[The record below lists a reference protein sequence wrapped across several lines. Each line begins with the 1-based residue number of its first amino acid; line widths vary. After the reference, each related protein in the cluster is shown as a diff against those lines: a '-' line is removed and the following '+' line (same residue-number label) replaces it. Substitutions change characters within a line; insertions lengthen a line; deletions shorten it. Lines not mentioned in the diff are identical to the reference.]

1 MDLKRRVYGSARTTD
16 EEAKSII
23 NGIKSIKSLRRFVP
37 EGEPPPPTKTDPG
50 DQTDAIMY
58 LSRMGFRAAFG
69 NSPNRLD
76 KTSVDAEGDLVVKS
90 SENESIGWGAAA
102 SQDVDETSSQASKSL
117 TDQVRDQKRRF
128 AKSLETLSM
137 KQEKRKLIVDDG
149 AVSVLV
155 ELSELPD
162 TQIKLSCAIAFS
174 YLASERQI
182 RPRMIEAGA
191 FGAII
196 NLASS
201 SNKDVKSSCIRA
213 LCNLCYQKGQEPRAV
228 KDGVP
233 LVVYQIAVACPDLVN
248 LCLKTLLNLSCVPEK
263 FSRLEEVMETLL
275 LLNAF
280 PLTEEDDLLVISI
293 LCNLSALR
301 NNQLRVLEDGCMTVV
316 ERIVKSP
323 LSTHRQVAAEVLRNL
338 CSDNR
343 TRSKIVDMGII
354 AILLS
359 MSRDPNEAVKSACI
373 QAFYNLSK
381 DTSCREKI
389 VHSPAVSVIIK
400 ISMEKISTIEMGRV
414 AARTLR
420 GLCGDRKLASKL
432 VRDGIIKA
440 LMCLISTDDGQI
452 RLSCAESI
460 CSLCEN
466 EHVLGK
472 LIEQG
477 AVGVLV
483 SLSHS
488 NLDRVTAEWCAFAHY
503 HLSTNDICPS
513 TMLQHGILPCLLK
526 LCYASTLRTKLFC
539 SAALLSITLRKD
551 VDATDAIPILV
562 HMMRHESDKTLK
574 NTCASALYNLA
585 DNDTNCDHMLSSG
598 ALMPIVSLAQSD
610 HVPTKIK
617 CTAIL
622 SRLSQHEK
630 YHYLFGASDVVGVL
644 LELSGLDHAV
654 TQRRVA
660 IALSKLSQGEELR
673 KLFISMNA
681 TQYIIALASRANEQ
695 VRRGCMAFICNLA
708 YDVGSEAALVNAGI
722 VSTLLI
728 TALITSDQIE
738 TKLICVKALVNLMS
752 DSSVHGA
759 MVKDGIIWGLATL
772 AQLEH
777 PMIRWMCGKALCN
790 LSIKYARDM
799 LGSSAA
805 INAVLKLMTM
815 DNIEVQRESGR
826 VLTNILLETTEEDT
840 AFRKHALRYMS
851 PMARSTDKEVGEL
864 CILCLSLISQSPSCR
879 SDIVQS
885 GMLKMI
891 EVSTIFSEPSVG
903 YAYITMFGNIAK
915 DPGMR
920 TYLLDKQAIS
930 RFLQIVKSNDDTLVM
945 AVVKALYSISC
956 AADNIL
962 CLAQFNTMAVIRTMW
977 NQQAKSGNVS
987 LDLCRHIVA
996 YLYNLTTDCEAA
1008 HLLVSQGIVQIF
1020 TSIWPLVIGT
1030 VRYCHLIF
1038 NSICHLA
1045 CSPVNTAK
1053 MVEQGCGKILCFSTQ
1068 VKNHPEYCS
1077 THSLP
1082 LEALERCSA
1091 ALRNLCTVISN
1102 QDILVRIGTV
1112 HTLVDLVSMEVVTK
1126 KDRRA
1131 AQAVKSNCAS
1141 ALRSMTFN
1149 DAIRDVLIESGG
1161 LSVILDDLKVDA
1173 ESTGAVGTINPNL
1186 MREME
1191 AESWSNGSRG
1201 VQKEERAPYIE
1212 PEQLFTELN
1221 SSGDAVELD
1230 VKSMFAK
1237 MEKHI
1242 IQVQLEEPPIETEER
1257 GTLDTLSN
1265 NLIAGASFDDAK
1277 TEPKTE
1283 SQRKKECN
1291 PQPAPPQR
1299 PESAIPPEE
1308 RQEVLRRGESL
1319 MIGTSLVE
1327 HVEITEMID
1336 DDEDIFEER
1345 SVESVSTAP
1354 NKAET
1359 KNSPSNKAS
1368 PSGHK
1373 VSGFRKGA
1381 DSNSV
1386 AEEDSAVGTD
1396 ADSKVTPLRRGRS
1409 DILGEVSRTMDSRLP
1424 DIKGESRGEKK
1435 RSNTASELSGDGF
1448 PAVQRKS
1455 LSATTG
1461 SQKARSSGP
1470 HTKKFKPKNSPED
1483 FEGLVSLIRMSK
1495 RSKGQDI
1502 DSVMKK
1508 WAELSKF

>member
-1 MDLKRRVYGSARTTD
+1 MDLKRRVVGNARTTD

-23 NGIKSIKSLRRFVP
+23 DGIKNIQTLRRV
-37 EGEPPPPTKTDPG
+37 ETGTDEPSPIQADPG
-50 DQTDAIMY
+50 DQTDALMY
-58 LSRMGFRAAFG
+58 LSRMGYRDSFQR
-69 NSPNRLD
+69 SPNRP
-76 KTSVDAEGDLVVKS
+76 KQAVDPEGELPVSSTAQEVSGRGVVA
-90 SENESIGWGAAA
+90 I
-102 SQDVDETSSQASKSL
+102 ETEAVSL
-117 TDQVRDQKRRF
+117 TSAQLSDQMRDQKRRF
-128 AKSLETLSM
+128 AKSLETLST

-149 AVSVLV
+149 AVGVLV
-155 ELSELPD
+155 ELSEINDGP
-162 TQIKLSCAIAFS
+162 IKLSCAIAFS

-196 NLASS
+196 SLASCAS
-201 SNKDVKSSCIRA
+201 REVKSSCIRA
-213 LCNLCYQKGQEPRAV
+213 LCNLCYQKGHEPRAV

-233 LVVYQIAVACPDLVN
+233 LTVYQIAVACPDLVH

-263 FSRLEEVMETLL
+263 FSRLEEVMETLM
-275 LLNAF
+275 LLNSF

-293 LCNLSALR
+293 LSNLSALR

-323 LSTHRQVAAEVLRNL
+323 LPSHRQVAAEVLRNL

-343 TRSKIVDMGII
+343 TRNKIVDMGII

-359 MSRDPNEAVKSACI
+359 MSRDSNEAVKSACV

-381 DTSCREKI
+381 DTACREKI
-389 VHSPAVSVIIK
+389 VNSPAVSVIIK
-400 ISMEKISTIEMGRV
+400 ISMEKISTVEMGRV
-414 AARTLR
+414 AAKTLR

-466 EHVLGK
+466 EQVLGK

-513 TMLQHGILPCLLK
+513 SMLQHGILPCLLK

-539 SAALLSITLRKD
+539 SAALLSITLRKE

-585 DNDTNCDHMLSSG
+585 DNDTNCDQMLSSG

-630 YHYLFGASDVVGVL
+630 YHYLFGAADVVGVL

-660 IALSKLSQGEELR
+660 IALSKLSQGKELR
-673 KLFISMNA
+673 KLFIEMNA

-695 VRRGCMAFICNLA
+695 VRRGCVAFICNLA

-752 DSSVHGA
+752 DSGVHKV
-759 MVKDGIIWGLATL
+759 MVKEGIIWGLATL

-777 PMIRWMCGKALCN
+777 PEIRWMCGKALCN

-799 LGSSAA
+799 LSSNAA
-805 INAVLKLMTM
+805 INAVLKLMAM
-815 DNIEVQRESGR
+815 ENVEVQRESGR
-826 VLTNILLETTEEDT
+826 VLTNILLETTDEDT
-840 AFRKHALRYMS
+840 AFRKHVVRYMS

-879 SDIVQS
+879 TDIVQS

-915 DPGMR
+915 DPDMR

-956 AADNIL
+956 AKDNIL

-987 LDLCRHIVA
+987 LELCNHIVA
-996 YLYNLTTDCEAA
+996 YLYNLTTNSEAA
-1008 HLLVSQGIVQIF
+1008 QLLVSQGIVQIL
-1020 TSIWPLVIGT
+1020 TSVWPLVIGS
-1030 VRYCHLIF
+1030 VKYCHLIF
-1038 NSICHLA
+1038 HSICQLA
-1045 CSPVNTAK
+1045 CSPVNTAR

-1068 VKNHPEYCS
+1068 VRHHEEYAL
-1077 THSLP
+1077 THMLP

-1102 QDILVRIGTV
+1102 QDKLVELGAV
-1112 HTLVDLVSMEVVTK
+1112 QTLVDLVSMKVVVK
-1126 KDRRA
+1126 KETHSSH
-1131 AQAVKSNCAS
+1131 AVKSNCAS

-1149 DAIRDVLIESGG
+1149 DAIRDVLIDSGG
-1161 LSVILDDLKVDA
+1161 LSVILNDLKVDA
-1173 ESTGAVGTINPNL
+1173 EVTGAIGSINPNL

-1212 PEQLFTELN
+1212 PEPIFTDLMN
-1221 SSGDAVELD
+1221 AGDVVELD

-1237 MEKHI
+1237 MEKHM
-1242 IQVQLEEPPIETEER
+1242 IQVQLEEPPIETEEAS
-1257 GTLDTLSN
+1257 TLDTLSN
-1265 NLIAGASFDDAK
+1265 NLIAGASFEDSKIDSTK
-1277 TEPKTE
+1277 PET
-1283 SQRKKECN
+1283 QRKQECN
-1291 PQPAPPQR
+1291 PHPAPPPR
-1299 PESAIPPEE
+1299 PESAIPLEQRHE
-1308 RQEVLRRGESL
+1308 ALRRGESL
-1319 MIGTSLVE
+1319 MIGTSLIE
-1327 HVEITEMID
+1327 HLEVTELFED
-1336 DDEDIFEER
+1336 DAAEDIFEEN
-1345 SVESVSTAP
+1345 SIHSESTYTQKP
-1354 NKAET
+1354 DPT
-1359 KNSPSNKAS
+1359 KQTSFKDLPTHKGTRKAS
-1368 PSGHK
+1368 DLSIG
-1373 VSGFRKGA
+1373 SD
-1381 DSNSV
+1381 DSTQG
-1386 AEEDSAVGTD
+1386 E
-1396 ADSKVTPLRRGRS
+1396 SKAALRRGNS
-1409 DILGEVSRTMDSRLP
+1409 NILSEVSRTMGERLP
-1424 DIKGESRGEKK
+1424 DIKGDKDDKK
-1435 RSNTASELSGDGF
+1435 RSSTHDLSKEKSSL
-1448 PAVQRKS
+1448 PAVQRNS
-1455 LSATTG
+1455 LSATSG
-1461 SQKARSSGP
+1461 SNRGHSF
-1470 HTKKFKPKNSPED
+1470 HTKKYKAKNSPED

-1495 RSKGQDI
+1495 RSKGEDI
-1502 DSVMKK
+1502 EKVMKK
-1508 WAELSKF
+1508 WGELSRF

>member
-1 MDLKRRVYGSARTTD
+1 
-16 EEAKSII
+16 
-23 NGIKSIKSLRRFVP
+23 
-37 EGEPPPPTKTDPG
+37 
-50 DQTDAIMY
+50 
-58 LSRMGFRAAFG
+58 
-69 NSPNRLD
+69 
-76 KTSVDAEGDLVVKS
+76 
-90 SENESIGWGAAA
+90 
-102 SQDVDETSSQASKSL
+102 
-117 TDQVRDQKRRF
+117 RRF
-128 AKSLETLSM
+128 AKSLETLST
-137 KQEKRKLIVDDG
+137 KQEKRKLIVEDG

-155 ELSELPD
+155 ELADIND
-162 TQIKLSCAIAFS
+162 TPIKLSCAVAFS

-182 RPRMIEAGA
+182 RPRMIEEGA
-191 FGAII
+191 FAAII
-196 NLASS
+196 NLAQSS
-201 SNKDVKSSCIRA
+201 SREVKSSCIRA

-263 FSRLEEVMETLL
+263 FSRLEEVMETLM
-275 LLNAF
+275 LLNGF
-280 PLTEEDDLLVISI
+280 PLTEDDDLLVISI
-293 LCNLSALR
+293 LCNLSSLR

-323 LSTHRQVAAEVLRNL
+323 QSSHRQIAAEVLRNL

-343 TRSKIVDMGII
+343 TRHKIVDMGII
-354 AILLS
+354 PILLS
-359 MSRDPNEAVKSACI
+359 MSRDSNEAVKSACV

-381 DTSCREKI
+381 DTTCREKI

-400 ISMEKISTIEMGRV
+400 ISMEKISTVEMGRV
-414 AARTLR
+414 AAKTLR
-420 GLCGDRKLASKL
+420 GLCGDRKLAGKL

-466 EHVLGK
+466 EQVLGK

-513 TMLQHGILPCLLK
+513 SMLQHGILPCLLK

-562 HMMRHESDKTLK
+562 HMMRHEGDKTLK

-585 DNDTNCDHMLSSG
+585 DNDTNCDQMLSSG
-598 ALMPIVSLAQSD
+598 ALMPIVSLSQSD

-681 TQYIIALASRANEQ
+681 TPYIIALASRANEQ
-695 VRRGCMAFICNLA
+695 VRRGCVAFICNLA
-708 YDVGSEAALVNAGI
+708 YDVGSEPALVNAGI

-728 TALITSDQIE
+728 TALITSDQID

-752 DSSVHGA
+752 DSSVHAA
-759 MVKDGIIWGLATL
+759 MVKEGIIWGLATL

-777 PMIRWMCGKALCN
+777 PEIRWMCGKALCN
-790 LSIKYARDM
+790 LSIKFSRDM
-799 LGSSAA
+799 LSSNAA
-805 INAVLKLMTM
+805 VNAVLQLMNM
-815 DNIEVQRESGR
+815 DNVEVQRESGR

-840 AFRKHALRYMS
+840 AFRKHVVRFMS
-851 PMARSTDKEVGEL
+851 PMAKSADKEVGEL

-879 SDIVQS
+879 TDIVHS

-915 DPGMR
+915 DPAMR

-956 AADNIL
+956 ASDNIF
-962 CLAQFNTMAVIRTMW
+962 CLAEFNTMAVIRTMW

-987 LDLCRHIVA
+987 LDLCHHIVA
-996 YLYNLTTDCEAA
+996 YLYNLTTNSSAA
-1008 HLLVSQGIVQIF
+1008 QLLVSQGIVQIF
-1020 TSIWPLVIGT
+1020 VSVWPLIVNS
-1030 VRYCHLIF
+1030 VRYCHLVF
-1038 NSICHLA
+1038 NAICHLA
-1045 CSPVNTAK
+1045 CSPVNSAK
-1053 MVEQGCGKILCFSTQ
+1053 MVDQGCGKIICFCTQ
-1068 VKNHPEYCS
+1068 VLDHPEYS
-1077 THSLP
+1077 ASHRFP
-1082 LEALERCSA
+1082 LDSLERCSA
-1091 ALRNLCTVISN
+1091 ALRNLCTIIPN
-1102 QDILVRIGTV
+1102 QDTLVEVGAV
-1112 HTLVDLVSMEVVTK
+1112 QTLVDLVGLKEVK
-1126 KDRRA
+1126 KKETRA
-1131 AQAVKSNCAS
+1131 SHAVKSNCAS

-1149 DAIRDVLIESGG
+1149 DSIRDILIRSGG

-1173 ESTGAVGTINPNL
+1173 EETGAVGSINPNL

-1201 VQKEERAPYIE
+1201 VQKEERAP
-1212 PEQLFTELN
+1212 
-1221 SSGDAVELD
+1221 
-1230 VKSMFAK
+1230 
-1237 MEKHI
+1237 
-1242 IQVQLEEPPIETEER
+1242 PI
-1257 GTLDTLSN
+1257 
-1265 NLIAGASFDDAK
+1265 
-1277 TEPKTE
+1277 
-1283 SQRKKECN
+1283 
-1291 PQPAPPQR
+1291 
-1299 PESAIPPEE
+1299 
-1308 RQEVLRRGESL
+1308 
-1319 MIGTSLVE
+1319 
-1327 HVEITEMID
+1327 
-1336 DDEDIFEER
+1336 
-1345 SVESVSTAP
+1345 
-1354 NKAET
+1354 
-1359 KNSPSNKAS
+1359 
-1368 PSGHK
+1368 
-1373 VSGFRKGA
+1373 
-1381 DSNSV
+1381 
-1386 AEEDSAVGTD
+1386 
-1396 ADSKVTPLRRGRS
+1396 
-1409 DILGEVSRTMDSRLP
+1409 
-1424 DIKGESRGEKK
+1424 
-1435 RSNTASELSGDGF
+1435 
-1448 PAVQRKS
+1448 
-1455 LSATTG
+1455 
-1461 SQKARSSGP
+1461 
-1470 HTKKFKPKNSPED
+1470 
-1483 FEGLVSLIRMSK
+1483 
-1495 RSKGQDI
+1495 
-1502 DSVMKK
+1502 
-1508 WAELSKF
+1508 